1 MIQHHHHHYHH
12 HLNIL
17 LQFLDNV
24 SQLVDLSV
32 LMRKWCL
39 VLCDSSLQHCN
50 IETLQHSF
58 LIFQGIG
65 GVPAYILNSWGP
77 M

>member
-12 HLNIL
+12 CLNIL

-32 LMRKWCL
+32 LVRKWCL

-50 IETLQHSF
+50 IATFFSYLS
-58 LIFQGIG
+58 GIP
-65 GVPAYILNSWGP
+65 GVPAYIFNSLGP